1 LRDAILFLIFSYHFA
16 FFACGFGRTFTI
28 PLPLTVFL
36 ESICISG
43 HRQFCI
49 LTVIGMQTLARRILF
64 CPLLSYIHHDFIPLP
79 TLVSYFC
86 FIMLGFFFSARAF
99 SLSAFAIRNPPNWL
113 KIYCVSGFV
122 SERPNARCCLF
133 QNVITLCRHLMLHFF
148 KFSYCILA

>member
-49 LTVIGMQTLARRILF
+49 LTVIGMFYYVGLFFLRPRIL
-64 CPLLSYIHHDFIPLP
+64 S
-79 TLVSYFC
+79 
-86 FIMLGFFFSARAF
+86 LGFRHPKSPQLAQDLLCQWLCVGETQRAVLPISKRDYPLQTPDASFFQVF
-99 SLSAFAIRNPPNWL
+99 ILYLGL
-113 KIYCVSGFV
+113 KIYNSALWRIY
-122 SERPNARCCLF
+122 EL
-133 QNVITLCRHLMLHFF
+133 VI
-148 KFSYCILA
+148 